1 MLNEKQGPDRMNETD
16 RVNQA
21 DQGSQ
26 VSQGDRTD
34 KENEKGRVDTLEKG
48 EKEYTRQ
55 LEQKDSLAKIL
66 GKSFG
71 MLGALIVVALLFL
84 ASLAYGYTDTNIGTV
99 IQAYMSYDGS
109 SEQTVIRTLRMPR
122 AILALL
128 VGSCLAI
135 SGALMQALTRNPM
148 ASPGILGINAGA
160 SLSVVI
166 GMTVFS
172 VHSLQGFMWFAFFGA
187 FASAIAVYVLG
198 SMGREGL
205 TPLKLTM
212 AGVVLASLF
221 SSLTTGALIL
231 NENRLENVLFWLA
244 GSVEGRKIEVVLP
257 VLPFILIGMLIA
269 FLMGGKINALLV
281 GEDVAKGLGQ
291 KTWMVKTFGVLVV
304 VLLSGSAVSMAGP
317 IGFIGLIVPHMVRGL
332 VGIDHRWVLPYCA
345 IFGAALL
352 LAADIAARF
361 ILFPKE
367 VPVGVATAVV
377 GVPFFI
383 YLARRGVM
391 KG

>member
-1 MLNEKQGPDRMNETD
+1 
-16 RVNQA
+16 
-21 DQGSQ
+21 
-26 VSQGDRTD
+26 
-34 KENEKGRVDTLEKG
+34 
-48 EKEYTRQ
+48 
-55 LEQKDSLAKIL
+55 
-66 GKSFG
+66 